1 MRLFCLLRDFADGL
15 RRKAATRGMQLPKPL
30 MYEELDLRDFAEQ
43 CNNNVAQLTKV
54 FDKIKKAFGA
64 EKRSFV
70 RVAVPK
76 KGCQVYNHVKQAAE
90 LEVGILT
97 QCIAGPNMGDPKR
110 LDSILGNVLLKIN
123 SKLTHVNHVI
133 LPPPNLDPKCFPIFT
148 YPTMIIGADVT
159 HPPPGSTSEVSKII
173 RQSTDVITLY
183 SAG

>member
-1 MRLFCLLRDFADGL
+1 MTNLKIFCYREFADGL
-15 RRKAATRGMQLPKPL
+15 IRKAKTRGMQLPQPL

-43 CNNNVAQLTKV
+43 RDTNVEQLTKV
-54 FDKIKKAFGA
+54 FKKIKTAFKE

-70 RVAVPK
+70 LVAVPK

-90 LEVGILT
+90 LNVGILT
-97 QCIAGPNMGDPKR
+97 QCIAGSNMGDPRR

-133 LPPPNLDPKCFPIFT
+133 LPPPNLDARCFPIFT

-159 HPPPGSTSEVSKII
+159 HPPPGSTRIEVRFIFI
-173 RQSTDVITLY
+173 
-183 SAG
+183 